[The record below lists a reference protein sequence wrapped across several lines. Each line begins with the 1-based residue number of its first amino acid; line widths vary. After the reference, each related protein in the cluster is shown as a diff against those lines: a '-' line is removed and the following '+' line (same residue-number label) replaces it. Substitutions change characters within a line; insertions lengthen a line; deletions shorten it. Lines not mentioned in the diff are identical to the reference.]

1 MFNDTESPLVFTAR
15 MISEIKEDAERKFA
29 VNYYMTDR
37 TIMVIEGK
45 DPRRGIQGGR
55 FLSRMK
61 AINPRTGEPFN
72 DADFGLG
79 EILTISGRDF
89 ELIDAPEYTL
99 CQMEAHSNR
108 FPKADLQNAMESV
121 AAAGDLTA
129 DFEALDPR
137 KSGKIAV
144 ADVASVFAKYS
155 TISKQAAVTVTRRFT
170 DGTFFNY
177 KEMLQF
183 ISMI

>member
-15 MISEIKEDAERKFA
+15 MISEVKEDADRKFA

-61 AINPRTGEPFN
+61 AINPRTGAPFN

-99 CQMEAHSNR
+99 CQMEAHSDR
-108 FPKADLQNAMESV
+108 FPKADLQQAMEAV
-121 AAAGDLTA
+121 AALGDLTG

-137 KSGKIAV
+137 KSGKV
-144 ADVASVFAKYS
+144 ALEDAKSIFANYS
-155 TISKQAAVTVTRRFT
+155 TLAKQSAVTVTRRFT
-170 DGTFFNY
+170 EGSLYNY
-177 KEMLQF
+177 RDMLRFVEML
-183 ISMI
+183 